1 MNNIYLITTDDK
13 KFDNW
18 SKRIKNKLNKN
29 KPALEHFNI
38 AYNDIARGNYL
49 ARASFVCYW
58 EIYTYGNL
66 AKLAPAMTQ
75 ATLIHMLHR
84 FLEQQRFDEVNVV
97 QQIMNNFL
105 RLLQVLDSPQT
116 KGESDEQE

>member
-1 MNNIYLITTDDK
+1 
-13 KFDNW
+13 
-18 SKRIKNKLNKN
+18 
-29 KPALEHFNI
+29 
-38 AYNDIARGNYL
+38 
-49 ARASFVCYW
+49 
-58 EIYTYGNL
+58 
-66 AKLAPAMTQ
+66 MTQ

-105 RLLQVLDSPQT
+105 RLLQALDSPQT